1 MAEGEV
7 KRSGT
12 AYRLDSTR
20 VRRSA
25 FRSLVSFRTR
35 WRIYPFPR
43 RMNSCS
49 FVSKIWGNGV
59 DVVRLAKLNE
69 SEKQDNTEFIYIFLF
84 AEAHIY
90 TVVNSKWF
98 TNCIRLYINIIL
110 RLFKVSTRAKWPHH
124 SDIVYTSIFLY
135 ERRINKL
142 HCFPSATQYRK
153 LQNLRKLRR
162 SDSARSFL
170 SYREIATHRISGVH
184 RAPFTFAS
192 HCRRT
197 ADADL
202 HSWNLFS
209 GGVQELNDLAQPVK
223 RESERK
229 RERRRGCRS
238 RASRAWARSLIG
250 R

>member
-1 MAEGEV
+1 MKV
-7 KRSGT
+7 K
-12 AYRLDSTR
+12 
-20 VRRSA
+20 
-25 FRSLVSFRTR
+25 
-35 WRIYPFPR
+35 
-43 RMNSCS
+43 N
-49 FVSKIWGNGV
+49 KIIQN
-59 DVVRLAKLNE
+59 LFTYFSSQKP
-69 SEKQDNTEFIYIFLF
+69 IYIR
-84 AEAHIY
+84 Y
-90 TVVNSKWF
+90 PDTVVNSEWF

-223 RESERK
+223 REREKEREK
-229 RERRRGCRS
+229 ERLSISSKS
-238 RASRAWARSLIG
+238 RVGAFIDRPVADA
-250 R
+250 

>member
-1 MAEGEV
+1 MKV
-7 KRSGT
+7 K
-12 AYRLDSTR
+12 
-20 VRRSA
+20 
-25 FRSLVSFRTR
+25 
-35 WRIYPFPR
+35 
-43 RMNSCS
+43 N
-49 FVSKIWGNGV
+49 KIIQN
-59 DVVRLAKLNE
+59 LFTYFSSQKP
-69 SEKQDNTEFIYIFLF
+69 IYIR
-84 AEAHIY
+84 Y
-90 TVVNSKWF
+90 PDTVVNSEWF

-192 HCRRT
+192 HWWRFAFVKSIFWRRAGIKRPCAAGKEREREKEREKERLSISSKSRVGAFIDRPV
-197 ADADL
+197 ADA
-202 HSWNLFS
+202 
-209 GGVQELNDLAQPVK
+209 
-223 RESERK
+223 
-229 RERRRGCRS
+229 
-238 RASRAWARSLIG
+238 
-250 R
+250 